1 MYEAGRRGSVCKAAI
16 IACKLFYLF
25 GEAFFKLLHSVITD
39 TPPPHS
45 ASPNQRA
52 KDAMRPC
59 VFTIYPNPK
68 QMSLIA
74 RYADRALLFCCDDT
88 EKDISAFFTDKK
100 PLHANSLANVTLF
113 FDVLSELRLV
123 DSCWQTIIGNN
134 GLLYS
139 PRTGLPASRAS
150 LSSSL
155 SQRKRRPMP
164 NALAELAKELKAS
177 QQTDGNTAN

>member
-1 MYEAGRRGSVCKAAI
+1 
-16 IACKLFYLF
+16 
-25 GEAFFKLLHSVITD
+25 
-39 TPPPHS
+39 
-45 ASPNQRA
+45 
-52 KDAMRPC
+52 MRPC

-74 RYADRALLFCCDDT
+74 RYADRALLFCCDDI
-88 EKDISAFFTDKK
+88 EKDISAFFTDKR
-100 PLHANSLANVTLF
+100 PLHANSLANVTLL

-123 DSCWQTIIGNN
+123 DSCWQTIIANN

-139 PRTGLPASRAS
+139 PRTKSPVSRAS

-164 NALAELAKELKAS
+164 NTLAELAKELKAS